1 MNVWN
6 ACGIRDYEVIPEH
19 DGIGLYRV
27 GAHGVEQEMYFLIKQ
42 EYSDWNTYLIQ
53 RGKQYKR
60 YTAPSFEIA
69 QISVCLFFI
78 KYFMFRSHAFQWA
91 ETDELI
97 RTGNLSEAI
106 NRLNN
111 EMGLGENHRI
121 SLREGAEQYR
131 IAIQIENREEEL
143 ISCPNA
149 FEALRAYRYYSL
161 LLQYLN
167 AVIDRMI
174 PEFPQLT
181 NERERLCEMAMR

>member
-1 MNVWN
+1 MDVWN

-19 DGIGLYRV
+19 DGIGLFRV
-27 GAHGVEQEMYFLIKQ
+27 EAHGVEQY
-42 EYSDWNTYLIQ
+42 
-53 RGKQYKR
+53 
-60 YTAPSFEIA
+60 
-69 QISVCLFFI
+69 
-78 KYFMFRSHAFQWA
+78 H
-91 ETDELI
+91 
-97 RTGNLSEAI
+97 
-106 NRLNN
+106 
-111 EMGLGENHRI
+111 
-121 SLREGAEQYR
+121 

-161 LLQYLN
+161 LRQCLN